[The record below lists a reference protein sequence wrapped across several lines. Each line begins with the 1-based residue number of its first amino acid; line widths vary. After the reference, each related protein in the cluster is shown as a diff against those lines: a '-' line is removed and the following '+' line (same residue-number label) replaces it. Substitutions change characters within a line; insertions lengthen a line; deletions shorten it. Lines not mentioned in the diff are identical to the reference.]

1 MMASALTIKKPH
13 PNFTIDAAPTDSSK
27 AQAVATPPAAVPDY
41 SIEEVMR
48 DERFYQLG
56 VALSCMAMGG
66 FGLFAVA
73 KPMMS
78 EIFSSNLPLIVTSAF
93 ASKYVM
99 ALSGGNL
106 GGRLGWAAVSDLFGR
121 RNTFTFL
128 TLCSMPV
135 YLVLPTLVDT
145 VISTGE
151 ALPLYAFCGMTV
163 LAVSAVGG
171 AFSVLPAYEAE
182 LFGPKYVS
190 AIHGRILLF
199 SSFASVAGPSLLMK
213 LRSISE
219 QKAIDDLLS
228 KISPD
233 AFLQA
238 FGAPMEKANEL
249 LATKT
254 ITISKLLTV
263 CPPGTLD
270 PSPHLYDSTMYTL
283 GGLMVVAM
291 LSHSMVKP
299 TIVVPAKEAK
309 IVEEKV
315 IATEETSGDREIKK

>member
-1 MMASALTIKKPH
+1 MEVVNATAAELSKIPYTLPEGLYVVGSGSTGAAEAMAVMGVGYFSLMMASALTIKKPH
-13 PNFTIDAAPTDSSK
+13 PNYTVDATPADAS
-27 AQAVATPPAAVPDY
+27 AANNQVVATPPVAIPAVPDY

-48 DERFYQLG
+48 DKRFYQLG

-171 AFSVLPAYEAE
+171 AFSVLPGKCFY
-182 LFGPKYVS
+182 LYQYFYS
-190 AIHGRILLF
+190 MCNYMF
-199 SSFASVAGPSLLMK
+199 
-213 LRSISE
+213 
-219 QKAIDDLLS
+219 
-228 KISPD
+228 
-233 AFLQA
+233 AFL
-238 FGAPMEKANEL
+238 F
-249 LATKT
+249 
-254 ITISKLLTV
+254 
-263 CPPGTLD
+263 
-270 PSPHLYDSTMYTL
+270 
-283 GGLMVVAM
+283 
-291 LSHSMVKP
+291 
-299 TIVVPAKEAK
+299 
-309 IVEEKV
+309 
-315 IATEETSGDREIKK
+315 